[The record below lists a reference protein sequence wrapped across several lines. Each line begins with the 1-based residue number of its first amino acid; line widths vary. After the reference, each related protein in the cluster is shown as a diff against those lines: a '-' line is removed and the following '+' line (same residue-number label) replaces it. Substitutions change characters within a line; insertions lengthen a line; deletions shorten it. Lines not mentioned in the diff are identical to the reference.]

1 MIFDIYGRNA
11 SNYKL
16 ELVNLQD
23 FMNQNT
29 VDTILNITSI
39 SKQSTSLNGSLVTT
53 MFSEETA
60 EFLNL
65 FGLTTINDVSL
76 SLINSMQQITLL
88 KTDVE
93 SMR

>member
-1 MIFDIYGRNA
+1 MIFDIYGRDA

-16 ELVNLQD
+16 GLVNLQD

-39 SKQSTSLNGSLVTT
+39 SKQSTSLNGGLVTT

-65 FGLTTINDVSL
+65 FGLTTVNDVSL

>member
-65 FGLTTINDVSL
+65 FGLTTINYVSL

>member
-1 MIFDIYGRNA
+1 
-11 SNYKL
+11 
-16 ELVNLQD
+16 
-23 FMNQNT
+23 MNQNT